1 MNPYLLCPT
10 GMHNGPSEEGSEEI
24 SEDDLRR
31 LLRSAETV
39 LVTALDN
46 MINEEDI
53 KKFEDWDDLQK
64 FIMSKS
70 EIIRKVT
77 NFDTVQEMIVCL
89 RKESSQETLDMFF
102 RNTHLN
108 TQAVMERVQ
117 QQVNEQQQIQ
127 VKTLD
132 KTFVILL
139 LENIRQKWVGIPETP
154 QIFGTRA

>member
-1 MNPYLLCPT
+1 
-10 GMHNGPSEEGSEEI
+10 MHNGPSEEGSEEI

>member
-1 MNPYLLCPT
+1 
-10 GMHNGPSEEGSEEI
+10 
-24 SEDDLRR
+24 

-117 QQVNEQQQIQ
+117 QQVNEQQQI
-127 VKTLD
+127 KLSSYCFL
-132 KTFVILL
+132 KIYA
-139 LENIRQKWVGIPETP
+139 KSG
-154 QIFGTRA
+154 